1 MPSRTAEQQIDAEK
15 HPRVLRQLTQ
25 LRAGPARAVIPPE
38 DLHNLLGKNFPES
51 LGAACDLNEVEIG
64 VRAPRGV
71 PERPL
76 QARIPMGLAGLA
88 WGVRH
93 PSQAW
98 RLFLPV
104 VAG

>member
-1 MPSRTAEQQIDAEK
+1 MRSRPVEQQVDAEK
-15 HPRVLRQLTQ
+15 HPGVLRQLTQ
-25 LRAGPARAVIPPE
+25 LRVGPARGVIAPE
-38 DLHNLLGKNFPES
+38 DLRNLLGKNFPES
-51 LGAACDLNEVEIG
+51 LGGDHGLNELEIE
-64 VRAPRGV
+64 VRAPRAV
-71 PERPL
+71 PQRPV
-76 QARIPMGLAGLA
+76 QTRIPMGLAGLA